1 LISSCLSLNIQFSGT
16 ALPTVRSV
24 NGVTLIRGVEL
35 ISMKGELVR
44 SLRFDDVPEAKVNID
59 DLRPGRYFV
68 VVSGDSDWSSAIV
81 VR

>member
-1 LISSCLSLNIQFSGT
+1 
-16 ALPTVRSV
+16 
-24 NGVTLIRGVEL
+24 
-35 ISMKGELVR
+35 MR